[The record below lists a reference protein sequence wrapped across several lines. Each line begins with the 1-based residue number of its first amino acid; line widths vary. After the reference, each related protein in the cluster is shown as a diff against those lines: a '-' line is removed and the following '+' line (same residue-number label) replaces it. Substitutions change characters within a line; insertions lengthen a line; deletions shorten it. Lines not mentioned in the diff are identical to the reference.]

1 MTGRPDVTSPRPGRV
16 IVRAIVFLVV
26 FSLVLLAAM
35 KLYLLPAM
43 AALKDADPRQREHLQ
58 ATAILMLCVVLF
70 VLFAGLLLTFRPG
83 RFFFP
88 RAPMARAKPTEYVD
102 AWAEAG
108 RRATAEPPDD
118 EERQQ

>member
-1 MTGRPDVTSPRPGRV
+1 MPRPGRV
-16 IVRAIVFLVV
+16 LVRAIIFLIV

-43 AALKDADPRQREHLQ
+43 AAMKDADQRQREHLQ
-58 ATAILMLCVVLF
+58 ATAVLMLCVVLF

-88 RAPMARAKPTEYVD
+88 RAPLARAKPTVYVD

-108 RRATAEPPDD
+108 RRAKVEPEDGKD
-118 EERQQ
+118 RDVDL